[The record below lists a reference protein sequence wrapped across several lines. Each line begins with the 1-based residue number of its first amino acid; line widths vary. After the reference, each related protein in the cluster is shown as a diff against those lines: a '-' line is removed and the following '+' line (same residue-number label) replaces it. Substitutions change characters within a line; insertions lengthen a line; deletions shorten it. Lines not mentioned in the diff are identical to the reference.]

1 MYTEVTSSCDLRN
14 NPLAMSLHPV
24 RIGPNYVIRSDDR
37 NTCSFFPDSLKVKYS
52 NNVASTE
59 TTYKTL
65 KSYQPAQKTR
75 TYKKQTYEKT
85 YENAK
90 NSSFDDMK
98 CGGFCSIYSC
108 PFCHSKNGNSNVQ
121 ERNYT
126 MR

>member
-1 MYTEVTSSCDLRN
+1 MYTEVTSTGDLRN

-65 KSYQPAQKTR
+65 KSYQQIHHKEQEHIKKKHMRNHMKMQKIHLLMIQNVEDFVQFIHVHFVIQEMGIQIV
-75 TYKKQTYEKT
+75 KKE
-85 YENAK
+85 
-90 NSSFDDMK
+90 
-98 CGGFCSIYSC
+98 IIL
-108 PFCHSKNGNSNVQ
+108 
-121 ERNYT
+121 
-126 MR
+126 